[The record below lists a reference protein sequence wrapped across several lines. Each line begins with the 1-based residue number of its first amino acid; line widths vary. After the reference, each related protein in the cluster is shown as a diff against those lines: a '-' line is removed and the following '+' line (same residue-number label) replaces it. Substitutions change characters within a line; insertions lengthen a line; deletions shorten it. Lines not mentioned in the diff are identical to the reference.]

1 MLYLAMDYYN
11 YNGKLLEGSKA
22 FAGPSSRAIRYG
34 DGLFETIKSANG
46 ELLFADDHF
55 ARLWD
60 GLERLRFQLP
70 VHFTPARLQ
79 QEILHLLQKN
89 KQDKLARVRL
99 TLFRGNG
106 GLYDPVH
113 LHPEYT
119 IQTMALPETAGQW
132 NSNGLVLGIYE
143 AARKCRDAFSDIK
156 HNNFLP
162 YVMAALEAREQQWND
177 ALLLNDAGRVCD
189 SSIANVFLLK
199 NGTVSTVSLAEGCIA
214 GVMRKNL
221 MRLLAEKGIPVT
233 EAAITV
239 EELLNADEVFLTNS
253 IFNLRWVQR
262 IGDKKYDCTD
272 TRKIYAETLSTIL
285 P

>member
-1 MLYLAMDYYN
+1 MEYYN
-11 YNGKLLEGSKA
+11 YNGKPLESTRA

-34 DGLFETIKSANG
+34 DGLFETIKAVKG
-46 ELLFADDHF
+46 ELVFADDHF

-60 GLERLRFQLP
+60 GMERLRFQLP
-70 VHFTPARLQ
+70 AHFSPGRLQ
-79 QEILHLLQKN
+79 QEILDLLHKN
-89 KQDKLARVRL
+89 KHDKLARVRL
-99 TLFRGNG
+99 TVFRGNG

-132 NSNGLVLGIYE
+132 NSNGLVLGIYTD
-143 AARKCRDAFSDIK
+143 ARKCRDAFSTIK

-162 YVMAALEAREQQWND
+162 YVMAALQAKEQQWND

-189 SSIANVFLLK
+189 SSIANVFLIR
-199 NGTVSTVSLAEGCIA
+199 NGSVCTVSLQEACIA
-214 GVMRKNL
+214 GVMRKNV

-239 EELLNADEVFLTNS
+239 DELLEADEVFLTNS

-272 TRKIYAETLSTIL
+272 TRKIYTEALSTIL